1 MRVEARMRDAR
12 LEVPMKPQKQ
22 DHCVRVP
29 LAEISAAEADA
40 RQTRIEAPQR
50 QLTGLLERKR
60 RAAHRVSRLPGTNE
74 RLRRDYSNAETAGDV
89 RKCAPE
95 PTRTAVPHIQDNPK
109 RSVTTMSYSYATQT
123 ESNRQKAHDA
133 QFDAPDT
140 SSRVS
145 SGDYSRARDA
155 AETQPS
161 LLTRPFTRSP
171 SHETMTTTTK
181 APYQLHSTVRPA
193 ARSSRAARGMRLIR

>member
-1 MRVEARMRDAR
+1 MRGARR
-12 LEVPMKPQKQ
+12 EVPLKPQKQ
-22 DHCVRVP
+22 DQCARVP

-60 RAAHRVSRLPGTNE
+60 RAAHRVSRLPGTYE
-74 RLRRDYSNAETAGDV
+74 RLRRDYPSAETAGDV
-89 RKCAPE
+89 RKCVPE
-95 PTRTAVPHIQDNPK
+95 ATRTAVPHIRDNSK
-109 RSVTTMSYSYATQT
+109 RSVTTMSYFYSTQT
-123 ESNRQKAHDA
+123 QKHHQKSHDA
-133 QFDAPDT
+133 QFEVPDT

-145 SGDYSRARDA
+145 SGDHSRARDA
-155 AETQPS
+155 VETQPS
-161 LLTRPFTRSP
+161 LLTRPFTRSR

-181 APYQLHSTVRPA
+181 APYQLHSTVHPA